1 MVCSFLLHQDNQ
13 SFQENFIYCAGY
25 AQISWKIFIS
35 YIKIVEEFQKLVLV
49 TLEFHLG
56 YLGNRSTKYWVMS
69 EDDLAVIYKS
79 LDHDGKNS
87 VLLWCNGRSSTPQN
101 NSVATS

>member
-1 MVCSFLLHQDNQ
+1 MKV
-13 SFQENFIYCAGY
+13 
-25 AQISWKIFIS
+25 
-35 YIKIVEEFQKLVLV
+35 KIVEEFQKLVLL

-56 YLGNRSTKYWVMS
+56 YYLGNRSTKYWVMS

-87 VLLWCNGRSSTPQN
+87 VLLWCNGRSSTPQS
-101 NSVATS
+101 NSLPTSQKRKSIDHPVDKCQVKNDDLDEIYKGEAQF